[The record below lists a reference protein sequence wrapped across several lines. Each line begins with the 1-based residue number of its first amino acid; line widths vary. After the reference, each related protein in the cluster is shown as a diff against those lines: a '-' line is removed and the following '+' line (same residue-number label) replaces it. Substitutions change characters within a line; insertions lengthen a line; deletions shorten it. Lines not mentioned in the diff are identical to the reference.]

1 MRITTEAM
9 TVLLDSR
16 RHEITVVMDGHRIVL
31 GLDEAQRLLQGLSGA
46 LSAAGKGR
54 ETIPAGATP
63 GDTVD
68 PASLAARIGDQI
80 ISWAQIS
87 QAITPRR

>member
-9 TVLLDSR
+9 TVLLDPR
-16 RHEITVVMDGHRIVL
+16 RREITVVMDGHRIVL

-46 LSAAGKGR
+46 LRAAGR
-54 ETIPAGATP
+54 DEEAIAAGAAP
-63 GDTVD
+63 GDAAD

-87 QAITPRR
+87 QAMTPRR